1 MWLEDKRE
9 IKHESPD
16 KSPSKWW
23 EVVENTKS
31 SLFDLMYG
39 RVIDDAYYAFLRYYE
54 KLPEDEVEVK
64 EFEKKL
70 EEFKMVHPTIRH
82 VLY

>member
-9 IKHESPD
+9 IKNEGVEEPSS
-16 KSPSKWW
+16 KSWDFI
-23 EVVENTKS
+23 ENTKS

-39 RVIDDAYYAFLRYYE
+39 RVVGEAYDAFLRYYE

-70 EEFKMVHPTIRH
+70 EEFKMAHPTIRH